1 MTVTL
6 DPVTLAV
13 AGGVFLLVL
22 VVAGVIA
29 GMRGRGRGPDPTAD
43 GRVELER
50 IEARV
55 AELTETLRRLDAQRS
70 TQFGQVTEQLREVTR
85 THAELSRTAGELRE
99 AFASPQARGLWGERM
114 AEDVL
119 RAAGM
124 VDGVNY
130 VTQRTTRAGTRPDV
144 TLLLPHE
151 RVVHLDV
158 KFPLT
163 RYLDMLRT
171 DDPGRE
177 AEHRAAFLRAVRDR
191 VRELDGRGY
200 IDPDDGTLDCVLLF
214 IPNDR
219 IYDFLQEHDPSLF
232 DDALSRRVVI
242 CAPTTLFAVLAIVR
256 QATEQAALERTSE
269 EILEVLGEF
278 STQWNRFTDVL
289 DRLGRGIDQTQR
301 AFEALT
307 TTRRTGLERQLG
319 RIDDLR
325 RRRVDAD
332 GS

>member
-13 AGGVFLLVL
+13 AGGVLLI
-22 VVAGVIA
+22 VVVVVVVVTRAG
-29 GMRGRGRGPDPTAD
+29 GRGRGVGTDVD
-43 GRVELER
+43 GRVELQR

-55 AELTETLRRLDAQRS
+55 TELTETLRRLDVQRS
-70 TQFGQVTEQLREVTR
+70 TQFGQVTEQLREVSR
-85 THAELSRTAGELRE
+85 THTELSRTAGELRE

-124 VDGVNY
+124 VEGINY
-130 VTQRTTRAGTRPDV
+130 VTQRTTRSGTRPDL
-144 TLLLPHE
+144 TILLPHD
-151 RVVHLDV
+151 RVLHLDV

-163 RYLDMLRT
+163 RYLDMLRA
-171 DDPGRE
+171 DEEGLE

-191 VRELDGRGY
+191 VRELDDRGY

-219 IYDFLQEHDPSLF
+219 IHDFLQEHDPSLF
-232 DDALSRRVVI
+232 DDALSRGVVI
-242 CAPTTLFAVLAIVR
+242 CAPSTLFAVLAIVR
-256 QATEQAALERTSE
+256 QATEQAALERTSD

-278 STQWNRFTDVL
+278 STQWARFTDVL

-301 AFEALT
+301 AFEALS

-319 RIDDLR
+319 RIDELR
-325 RRRVDAD
+325 RRRAD
-332 GS
+332 GDGS